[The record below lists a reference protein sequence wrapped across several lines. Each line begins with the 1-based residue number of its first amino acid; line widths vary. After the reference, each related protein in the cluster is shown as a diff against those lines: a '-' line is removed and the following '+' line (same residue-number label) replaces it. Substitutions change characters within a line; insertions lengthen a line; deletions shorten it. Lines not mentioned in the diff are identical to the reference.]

1 MTSPRKATKPPVPRK
16 VPDLNQEV
24 ANALGASTG
33 VKIPKPKPAKSEQA
47 RGPQP
52 Q

>member
-1 MTSPRKATKPPVPRK
+1 MPSRQNKSTKPPVPRK

-24 ANALGASTG
+24 ANALGACTG
-33 VKIPKPKPAKSEQA
+33 IKVPQPKPAKPKQA

-52 Q
+52 